1 MQGFS
6 LMMFL
11 FPVLCYATHALP
23 KRYWVKQNNFY
34 GFSMEYKWD
43 NRTVTHLSKQ
53 GVSFEE
59 AKMIFDDPCL
69 WISMIQAILTV
80 NTVLY
85 YWANQS

>member
-1 MQGFS
+1 
-6 LMMFL
+6 
-11 FPVLCYATHALP
+11 
-23 KRYWVKQNNFY
+23 
-34 GFSMEYKWD
+34 MEYKWD

-53 GVSFEE
+53 DVSFEE